1 MAKVELKNKLNPL
14 APNILLIPGGPGLGS
29 LSFKAFASC
38 FKNINVYFYHP
49 TGTIGEDSTEL
60 SSYDDQLQELSEEI
74 EKLEAVYLCGHS
86 FGGIQAVD
94 IALRLPAQIKGVIC
108 LASPFSENAF
118 KELSVNF
125 NREKTSEQVM
135 MGEIFKD
142 SPTNE
147 NYQKWFA
154 AYAHIYFS
162 ESKIEEGR
170 KLLLEGK
177 VNVKNYLGATNEAS
191 RKAHL
196 LNEIKSSQMKKLFI
210 AGNEDHLLPPH
221 IFKSDSDSGSFIF
234 KTIDNAGHFVHFEEP
249 EKTAK
254 IVEDFIFNEGEI
266 L

>member
-1 MAKVELKNKLNPL
+1 MAKIELKNILNPL

-29 LSFKAFASC
+29 LSFEAFASC
-38 FKNINVYFYHP
+38 LKDINVYFFHP
-49 TGTIGEDSTEL
+49 TGTIDEDSTEL
-60 SSYDDQLQELSEEI
+60 SSYEDQLQELSKEI
-74 EKLEAVYLCGHS
+74 EKLGTVYLCGHS

-118 KELSVNF
+118 KELSINF
-125 NREKTSEQVM
+125 NREKTSEQIM
-135 MGEIFKD
+135 MNEVFKNN
-142 SPTNE
+142 PTNE

-154 AYAHIYFS
+154 TYAHIYFS
-162 ESKIEEGR
+162 KSKIEAGR
-170 KLLLEGK
+170 KLLLEGR

-196 LNEIKSSQMKKLFI
+196 LNEIKSSQVKKLFI

-221 IFKSDSDSGSFIF
+221 ILKSDSDSGSFIF
-234 KTIDNAGHFVHFEEP
+234 KTIVNAGHFVHFEEP

-254 IVEDFIFNEGEI
+254 IVDDFIFTEGEI

>member
-1 MAKVELKNKLNPL
+1 MAKIELKNKLNHL

-29 LSFKAFASC
+29 DSFEAFSSC
-38 FKNINVYFYHP
+38 FKNINVYFFHP
-49 TGTIGEDSTEL
+49 TGTTCEDSTEI
-60 SSYDDQLQELSEEI
+60 SSYNDQLLELSKEI
-74 EKLEAVYLCGHS
+74 KKLGTVYLCGHS

-94 IALRLPAQIKGVIC
+94 IALRLPALIKGVIC

-118 KELSVNF
+118 KELSINF

-135 MGEIFKD
+135 MSEIFEKN
-142 SPTNE
+142 PTNE

-154 AYAHIYFS
+154 TYSNIYFS
-162 ESKIEEGR
+162 KSKIEAGR
-170 KLLLEGK
+170 KLLLEGR

-196 LNEIKSSQMKKLFI
+196 LNEIQTSRVKKLFI

-221 IFKSDSDSGSFIF
+221 ILKSDSDSGSFVF

-254 IVEDFIFNEGEI
+254 IVEDFILNEGEI
-266 L
+266 A